1 MSDTVNAIEI
11 LERKVA
17 ADADDA
23 ASRYQLAVLLL
34 DEYGRVYEPEL
45 LSRAQEHLTRAIKLR
60 PKHAPSHAA
69 LGYTY
74 DLAEDGAEQAL
85 LCFREAHRLNPRDRE
100 CDVYVLTLLEA
111 TGREE
116 EALAEIE
123 AAAPRHGVDLQAL
136 RRELIVAGMPP
147 DAGSLLLNGFI
158 RAPNFFR
165 SSLAD
170 KAEHIQNALE
180 PGHARRQAAA
190 DRKRC
195 ADDQRELKDSFDAS
209 RVPESVRALATWA
222 SRYGI
227 GDDYCRPFLLK
238 RLSKKHRE
246 TLTRQVDENAAAIQV
261 WLDSFGDGPMP
272 TEAAAFM
279 YLTIAVEEIRE

>member
-1 MSDTVNAIEI
+1 MSDAVNAIEI
-11 LERKVA
+11 LERKVTA
-17 ADADDA
+17 NADDA
-23 ASRYQLAVLLL
+23 TSHYQLAVLLL
-34 DEYGRVYEPEL
+34 DEYGRVCEPKL
-45 LSRAQEHLTRAIKLR
+45 LSRAREHLTRAIKLR
-60 PKHAPSHAA
+60 PKHAPSHAG

-85 LCFREAHRLNPRDRE
+85 VCFREARRLDPRDRE
-100 CDVYVLTLLEA
+100 CDVYVLTLLQA

-116 EALAEIE
+116 EALAGIE
-123 AAAPRHGVDLQAL
+123 ASAPRHSVDLQAL

-170 KAEHIQNALE
+170 KAERIQNALE
-180 PGHARRQAAA
+180 PGRARRLAAA

-195 ADDQRELKDSFDAS
+195 ADDQRELEASFDAS
-209 RVPESVRALATWA
+209 LVPESVRPLATWA
-222 SRYGI
+222 SRYGL

-238 RLSKKHRE
+238 RLSKKQRA
-246 TLTRQVDENAAAIQV
+246 TLTSQVDENAAAIQI
-261 WLDSFGDGPMP
+261 WLDSFGEGPMP

-279 YLTIAVEEIRE
+279 YLTIGLEEIRE